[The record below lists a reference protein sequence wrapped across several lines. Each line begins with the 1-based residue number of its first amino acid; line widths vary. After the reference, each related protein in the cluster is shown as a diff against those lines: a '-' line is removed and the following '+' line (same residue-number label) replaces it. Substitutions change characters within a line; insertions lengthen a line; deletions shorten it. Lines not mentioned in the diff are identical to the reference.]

1 MALKIA
7 FYAPL
12 KSPNHPR
19 PSGDR
24 RIAQLFIE
32 ALELAG
38 CEVELAS
45 ELRAWE
51 GNGDPR
57 RQAEIKAQ
65 GLQTAA
71 RLIAKYRKQPAADRP
86 RFWFTYHLY
95 HKAPDWLGP
104 AVSAALGIPYVIAEA
119 SVARKQRHG
128 PWCDG
133 YDQALAAVRWA
144 ELIFNLNSNDLAGLR
159 PFVRHPHSVIKLK
172 PFTDIPATGDGL
184 PELADKLPDKLPD
197 RLPDKLHV
205 RRDLAARRR
214 IDADKYWLLCV
225 AMMRNDSKL
234 DSYRILA
241 DTTAHLERRDWQL
254 LVAGD
259 GPAEQAVLDLFSLNP
274 PGQVHFLGRLDADFI
289 HPLMR
294 ASDLFVWPAQNEAF
308 GMAVLEA
315 LGCGLPVVA
324 GHNRDMRGGIA
335 DIVAHAVTGILIAQP
350 DGRSMA
356 AEIEKLLAAP
366 ATLEQMSAASL
377 ATFNQ
382 SHRLDHAAK
391 IIGVALA
398 NLVD

>member
-1 MALKIA
+1 MKTA

-24 RIAQLFIE
+24 RIAQLFIK

-51 GNGDPR
+51 GKGDSR
-57 RQAEIKAQ
+57 RQAEIKAR

-71 RLIAKYRKQPAADRP
+71 RLIAKYRKQPAARRP
-86 RFWFTYHLY
+86 RCWFTYHLY

-104 AVSAALGIPYVIAEA
+104 TVSEALGIPYVIAEA

-128 PWCDG
+128 PWRYG
-133 YDQALAAVRWA
+133 YEHMLAAVRRA
-144 ELIFNLNSNDLAGLR
+144 DLIFNLNSNDLAGLR
-159 PFVRHPHSVIKLK
+159 PFVRHPHSVLRLK
-172 PFTDIPATGDGL
+172 PFMDVRAPDDGL
-184 PELADKLPDKLPD
+184 KS
-197 RLPDKLHV
+197 RL
-205 RRDLAARRR
+205 RRDLALRWR
-214 IDADKYWLLCV
+214 IDPDKYWLLCV

-241 DTTAHLERRDWQL
+241 DTTARLERHDWQL

-274 PGQVHFLGRLDADFI
+274 PGRIHFLGRLDADGI

-315 LGCGLPVVA
+315 LSCGLPVVA
-324 GHNRDMRGGIA
+324 GHSGGIA
-335 DIVAHAVTGILIAQP
+335 DIVAHAVTGILIEAP

-366 ATLEQMSAASL
+366 ATLERMSAASL
-377 ATFNQ
+377 AAFNQ
-382 SHRLDHAAK
+382 SHRIDHAAK
-391 IIGVALA
+391 TIGAALA
-398 NLVD
+398 NLAG

>member
-24 RIAQLFIE
+24 RIAQLFIK
-32 ALELAG
+32 ALEMAG

-51 GNGDPR
+51 GNGDAR
-57 RQAEIKAQ
+57 RQAEIKAR

-71 RLIAKYRKQPAADRP
+71 QLIAKYRKQPAADRP
-86 RFWFTYHLY
+86 RCWFTYHLY

-104 AVSAALGIPYVIAEA
+104 AVSDALGIPYIVAEA

-128 PWCDG
+128 PWRDG
-133 YDQALAAVRWA
+133 YAQALTAVRQA
-144 ELIFNLNSNDLAGLR
+144 ALIFNLNSNDLAGLQ
-159 PFVRHPHSVIKLK
+159 PFVRHPRSVIKLK
-172 PFTDIPATGDGL
+172 PFTDIPASGDGL
-184 PELADKLPDKLPD
+184 PKSADKSPDKLRDKLPDKL
-197 RLPDKLHV
+197 RL

-274 PGQVHFLGRLDADFI
+274 PGQVHFLGRLDAGFI

-324 GHNRDMRGGIA
+324 GHNRDMGGGIA

-377 ATFNQ
+377 AAFNQ
-382 SHRLDHAAK
+382 FHRLDHAAK
-391 IIGVALA
+391 IIGAALA